1 MFEFLKQ
8 LTDPQSIIHY
18 GGLALLLFV
27 VFAETGLLVGFFLPG
42 DSLIFI
48 SGMICAT
55 HEEILGLNIFY
66 LIIALSLA
74 AIIGNIFGYWF
85 GYKIGPPLFKRKDS
99 LIFKKKYLELTKSF
113 YDKNGGKT
121 LIIGRFIPIIRTFA
135 PILAGVIKVE
145 FKKFMLFNVV
155 GALCWIIMLA
165 GIGFKLGTY
174 DWVQKNIGYIVL
186 FLIIITLIPIIIT
199 YKNRKTPNSFYRL
212 NAKSDRSQG
221 KSDRLLNL
229 RFL

>member
-1 MFEFLKQ
+1 
-8 LTDPQSIIHY
+8 
-18 GGLALLLFV
+18 
-27 VFAETGLLVGFFLPG
+27 
-42 DSLIFI
+42 
-48 SGMICAT
+48 MICAT

-199 YKNRKTPNSFYRL
+199 YKKQKNP
-212 NAKSDRSQG
+212 
-221 KSDRLLNL
+221 
-229 RFL
+229 